1 MLLAL
6 VGFMPTDGKGTCTI
20 GSLDCTPEARR
31 QMAIRYM
38 CKCTII
44 HVYNNNNNVHTLL
57 GR

>member
-1 MLLAL
+1 
-6 VGFMPTDGKGTCTI
+6 MPTDGKGTCTI